1 MRRRASL
8 SARITLGFVVVAV
21 VAGTVSGL
29 LAARLVSRTAQDVS
43 RSALADQADVV
54 ASQLDDTGPGGR
66 LGLARVAQVLRGQD
80 ISVILVRPNGLA
92 GGDAVARRAAREAG
106 VSSVA
111 SGTGSVSRTVSV
123 AGTTMLVEA
132 RAATRSGFAL
142 VQRAQ
147 LGAGAGR
154 QFVRNLTVALVV
166 GALVAVVSGLLL
178 SRLLARPL
186 RRSARAARTLREGQR
201 DVRVPVEGPSEVA
214 EVASA
219 VNDLADALA
228 RSEARQRDFLLSVS
242 HELRTPLTAVRGYAE
257 SLADGV
263 VQCEDV
269 PRVGRTVQGEAHRLE
284 RLVEDLMELARLEAD
299 DFRLE
304 PVDVDLGEVMR
315 EAAGVWRDRSAAA
328 GVRFSAELPEQP
340 VRVRT
345 DPRRLRQVVDG
356 LAENALRVTPSGA
369 PLVLA
374 LRAGESMATVQVRDG
389 GPGLAEED
397 YPRVFERGALHE
409 RYRSHRPV
417 GSGGIGLSLAY
428 ALVRRMGG
436 RITPSRA
443 PEGGACFTVELPC

>member
-1 MRRRASL
+1 MRRRSSL
-8 SARITLGFVVVAV
+8 SSRITVGFVAVAV
-21 VAGTVSGL
+21 LAGTVSGL

-54 ASQLDDTGPGGR
+54 ASQLQDAGLGGR
-66 LGLARVAQVLRGQD
+66 LGLAKVAQVLRGQD
-80 ISVILVRPNGLA
+80 ISVVLVRPNGLL
-92 GGDAVARRAAREAG
+92 GRDAVALRAAREAG

-111 SGTGSVSRTVSV
+111 PGADSVSRTVSV
-123 AGTTMLVEA
+123 AGATMLVEA
-132 RAATRSGFAL
+132 RAAGGGGFAL

-147 LGAGAGR
+147 LGIGAGR

-186 RRSARAARTLREGQR
+186 RRSAGAARTLREGRR

-214 EVASA
+214 EVAAA

-263 VQCEDV
+263 VAGADV
-269 PRVGRTVQGEAHRLE
+269 PRVGRTVQGEARRLE

-304 PVDVDLGEVMR
+304 PVEVDLGEVMR
-315 EAAGVWRDRSAAA
+315 EAEGVWRDRSAAA
-328 GVRFSAELPEQP
+328 GVRFGAELPTHP
-340 VRVRT
+340 VRTRT
-345 DPRRLRQVVDG
+345 DPRRLRQVIDG
-356 LAENALRVTPSGA
+356 LTENALRVTPKGA

-374 LRAGESMATVQVRDG
+374 LRAGESVVTLQVRDG

-397 YPRVFERGALHE
+397 YPHVFERGALHE
-409 RYRSHRPV
+409 RYRSRRPV
-417 GSGGIGLSLAY
+417 GSGGIGLSLVH

-436 RITPSRA
+436 HITASRA
-443 PEGGACFTVELPC
+443 PEGGACFTVELPR